1 MSSSTD
7 PVFCACWTT
16 GPDPAAD
23 GVYFTEAAS
32 FSKDEGKDELIPA
45 LWCSPFGGAGG
56 VPRHAPKFLA
66 ELGLHGERLRALPAW
81 RDTLPSAWSALDG
94 RTVVIAR
101 GRNDFLAR
109 HALLRPGQRAPT
121 VVDLESLA
129 AFLHPQRGGG
139 SFEELFT
146 RWCGRPPEG
155 EARAADLRRLCEALV
170 RAHFERSAP
179 LRRLFAR
186 GFEDLLSETGPEE
199 QGAWEWL
206 EAVRRLLDLPSRY
219 GGGEDQDLFFNA
231 PEDGAFTA
239 DLAEAPLDADRVL
252 RELEPRFAED
262 YRRDFGGRT
271 KTALRSET
279 PAPLPPEAQTVLAR
293 YFDLLPRRF
302 SGAGA
307 GAPERPG
314 QRALGAAVADALG
327 GNQFLLADA
336 PTGTGKTLAYL
347 GPLLLWCAHA
357 NVRAA
362 VSTYTRALQ
371 EQAFFREL
379 PRALDLLREAGLPAE
394 QTPRVALMKGRAN
407 YLCGR
412 ALADVAP
419 DSGGA
424 SPIARVTWMRLV
436 LFWAEDFAGDLDG
449 FPVAPG
455 LPLDHALRAG
465 RAAQAVVES
474 VRALPDCCRGRAA
487 LHCGAGVRSLR
498 AERAHLLV
506 TNHAYV
512 LSQPDEIGHVVF
524 DECDHLHEVALS
536 ARSFD
541 IELDEVAE
549 LAAELQRGR
558 GKDAAPLP
566 RLARLLQRLA
576 PGDLPPR
583 LEEAAQEAAKFAG
596 SLDAAVVE
604 LTRES
609 RAFEVFRREAQA
621 YLTEEERAFLLHEY
635 LTGARGEGLATAL
648 HALRA
653 SVDGL
658 DSALRT
664 CVEELGDVPQ
674 RAAVRLRWML
684 RRPLEPLAHW
694 REGLALW
701 IGGETEGAD
710 FSEDLHFEMEFAQRR
725 RPLLELKFLLPQKW
739 LGEVY
744 FPALAGAA
752 LVSATTCLRGG
763 FQAMKGYLGLDVLE
777 SSTELRAGRPV
788 ATFQGPPTFDP
799 RHALVCVPEDAPP
812 FFASG
817 PGHEAWLEYV
827 ERVILFLAE
836 RTRGRM
842 LGLFTNRVVLQR
854 VGERLAPHFRALG
867 LPFYWQGMPGL
878 RKEEIMPLFRRQTES
893 VLLGLDT
900 FWYGVDFPGETCEYV
915 VIPKLPFGP
924 LDRYAYAQMARMG
937 RGPHRNQIYLPQ
949 ALAMFRQGCGRLL
962 RSETDRGAIFLL
974 DRRALE
980 KRNADFL
987 AELPRGPEA
996 GQKPNLLVADTGA
1009 CLRAAFAHM
1018 TLLSDLERRGLSPD
1032 FDKAAPAR
1040 AAGDESDEIS

>member
-1 MSSSTD
+1 MPSATD
-7 PVFCACWTT
+7 PIFCAYWTT

-23 GVYFTEAAS
+23 GIYFTEAAG
-32 FSKDEGKDELIPA
+32 FTADEGRRDLIAA
-45 LWCSPFGGAGG
+45 LWCSPFGASGA
-56 VPRHAPKFLA
+56 PRHSPRRLA
-66 ELGLHGERLRALPAW
+66 ELGLHGDRLRALPSW
-81 RDTLPSAWSALDG
+81 RDTLPSAWSVLDS
-94 RTVVIAR
+94 RVVVIAR
-101 GRNDFLAR
+101 GRADFLAR
-109 HALLRPGQRAPT
+109 YALLRPGERPPT

-146 RWCGRPPEG
+146 RWCGRAPEG

-170 RAHFERSAP
+170 RAHFERASP
-179 LRRLFAR
+179 LRQLFAR
-186 GFEDLLSETGPEE
+186 GFEDLVSEAGPEE
-199 QGAWEWL
+199 HGAWEWL
-206 EAVRRLLDLPSRY
+206 EAVRRLLDQPSRF
-219 GGGEDQDLFFNA
+219 GGGQDQDLFFAA
-231 PEDGAFTA
+231 PEDGAFGA

-252 RELEPRFAED
+252 RELDPRFAED
-262 YRRDFGGRT
+262 YRQNFASAP
-271 KTALRSET
+271 KTSLRSEVA
-279 PAPLPPEAQTVLAR
+279 APLPPEAQAILDR
-293 YFDLLPRRF
+293 YFALLPRRF
-302 SGAGA
+302 AEGKDAT
-307 GAPERPG
+307 PERPG
-314 QRALGAAVADALG
+314 QRALGAAVASALG
-327 GNQFLLADA
+327 NNQFLLADA

-357 NVRAA
+357 NTRAA
-362 VSTYTRALQ
+362 LSTYTRALQ

-379 PRALDLLREAGLPAE
+379 PRALDLLREAGLPADK
-394 QTPRVALMKGRAN
+394 TPRVALLKGRAN
-407 YLCGR
+407 YVCGR

-424 SPIARVTWMRLV
+424 SLIARVTWLRLV
-436 LFWAEDFAGDLDG
+436 MFWAEDFAADLDG
-449 FPVAPG
+449 FPAAPG

-465 RAAQAVVES
+465 RAAQEVVQS

-498 AERAHLLV
+498 AERAHLVV

-512 LSQPDEIGHVVF
+512 LAQPDEIGHAVF

-549 LAAELQRGR
+549 LVEALQRGR

-566 RLARLLQRLA
+566 RLARLMQKLA
-576 PGDLPPR
+576 PGELPPR
-583 LEEAAQEAAKFAG
+583 LTEAAAEAEKFAAG
-596 SLDAAVVE
+596 LDAAVVE

-609 RAFEVFRREAQA
+609 RAFDAHRREVQSD
-621 YLTEEERAFLLHEY
+621 LTEEERAFLLHEY
-635 LTGARGEGLATAL
+635 LSGARGEGLATAL
-648 HALRA
+648 HALREG
-653 SVDGL
+653 VDGL

-674 RAAVRLRWML
+674 RAAVRLRWAL
-684 RRPLEPLAHW
+684 RRPLDPLAHW

-701 IGGETEGAD
+701 IGGENEGAD
-710 FSEDLHFEMEFAQRR
+710 FSEDLHFEMEFVNRR
-725 RPLLELKFLLPQKW
+725 RPLLELKWLLPQVW

-744 FPALAGAA
+744 FPSLASAT

-763 FQAMKGYLGLDVLE
+763 FKAMKGYLGLDLLE
-777 SSTELRAGRPV
+777 TSTELRAGRPV
-788 ATFQGPPTFDP
+788 TTFEGPPTFDP
-799 RHALVCVPEDAPP
+799 RQALVCVPEDAPP

-827 ERVILFLAE
+827 ERVLLFLAE

-842 LGLFTNRVVLQR
+842 LGLFTNRLVLQR

-937 RGPHRNQIYLPQ
+937 RGPHRNRIYLPQ

-962 RSETDRGAIFLL
+962 RAESDRGAIFVL

-987 AELPRGPEA
+987 TELPRGPEEW
-996 GQKPNLLVADTGA
+996 QKPNLLVSSTAE
-1009 CLRAAFAHM
+1009 CLRSAFAHM
-1018 TLLSDLERRGLSPD
+1018 SLLADLERRGLSPD
-1032 FDKAAPAR
+1032 FHKAAEAG
-1040 AAGDESDEIS
+1040 AASEDPEALS

>member
-1 MSSSTD
+1 MPASTD
-7 PVFCACWTT
+7 PIFLAFWTT

-32 FSKDEGKDELIPA
+32 FAADEGRKDLISS
-45 LWCSPFGGAGG
+45 LWCSPFGGADA
-56 VPRHAPKFLA
+56 PRHAPRRLA
-66 ELGLHGERLRALPAW
+66 DLGLHSERLRALPAW
-81 RDTLPSAWSALDG
+81 RDTLPSAWSVLDG

-101 GRNDFLAR
+101 GRADFLAR
-109 HALLRPGQRAPT
+109 FALLRPGERAPT
-121 VVDLESLA
+121 VLDLESLA
-129 AFLHPQRGGG
+129 SFLHPQRGGG

-155 EARAADLRRLCEALV
+155 EAHAADLRRLCEALV
-170 RAHFERSAP
+170 RAHFERAAP

-186 GFEDLLSETGPEE
+186 GFEDLTAESGPEE

-206 EAVRRLLDLPSRY
+206 EALRRLLDQPSRY
-219 GGGEDQDLFFNA
+219 GGGQDQDLFFAA
-231 PEDGAFTA
+231 PDDGAFSA
-239 DLAEAPLDADRVL
+239 DLAEAPLDADRLL
-252 RELEPRFAED
+252 RELEPRFAEE
-262 YRRDFGGRT
+262 YRRDFGSVP
-271 KTALRSET
+271 KISLRSEQ
-279 PAPLPPEAQTVLAR
+279 PLPLPPAARVILNR
-293 YFDLLPRRF
+293 YFELLPSRF
-302 SGAGA
+302 SGGKEGA
-307 GAPERPG
+307 AERPG
-314 QRALGAAVADALG
+314 QRALGDAVAAALG
-327 GNQFLLADA
+327 ENQFLLADA
-336 PTGTGKTLAYL
+336 PTGTGKTVAYL
-347 GPLLLWCAHA
+347 GPLLLWCVHA
-357 NVRAA
+357 QTRAA
-362 VSTYTRALQ
+362 LSTYTRALQ

-379 PRALDLLREAGLPAE
+379 PRALDLLREAGQPAE
-394 QTPRVALMKGRAN
+394 LMPRVALLKGRAN

-424 SPIARVTWMRLV
+424 SLIARATWLRLV
-436 LFWAEDFAGDLDG
+436 LFWAEDFAADLDG

-465 RAAQAVVES
+465 RGAQAMVES
-474 VRALPDCCRGRAA
+474 VRALPECCRGRAA
-487 LHCGAGVRSLR
+487 LLCGAGVRSLR
-498 AERAHLLV
+498 AERAHLAV

-512 LSQPDEIGHVVF
+512 LALPEEFGHVVF

-536 ARSFD
+536 ARSYD
-541 IELDEVAE
+541 IELDDVAE
-549 LAAELQRGR
+549 LVTDLLRGR
-558 GKDAAPLP
+558 GKDTAPLP
-566 RLARLLQRLA
+566 RLARLMQRLA

-583 LEEAAQEAAKFAG
+583 LVEAATDAGKFAAA
-596 SLDAAVVE
+596 LDAAVVE

-609 RAFEVFRREAQA
+609 RAFETFRREAQA
-621 YLTEEERAFLLHEY
+621 DLTEEERAFLLHEY
-635 LTGARGEGLATAL
+635 LTGGRGEGLATAL
-648 HALRA
+648 HALRQ
-653 SVDGL
+653 SMDGL

-684 RRPLEPLAHW
+684 RRPLEALGHW
-694 REGLALW
+694 REGLGLW
-701 IGGETEGAD
+701 IGGETEGTD
-710 FSEDLHFEMEFAQRR
+710 FSEDFHFEMEFVNRR
-725 RPLLELKFLLPQKW
+725 RPLLELKWLLPQVW

-744 FPALAGAA
+744 FPSLASAT

-763 FQAMKGYLGLDVLE
+763 FKAMKGYLGLDLLE
-777 SSTELRAGRPV
+777 SSTETRVGRPV

-799 RHALVCVPEDAPP
+799 RQALVCVPEDAPP

-827 ERVILFLAE
+827 ERVLLFLAE
-836 RTRGRM
+836 RTRGRL
-842 LGLFTNRVVLQR
+842 LGLFTNRIVLQR

-937 RGPHRNQIYLPQ
+937 RGPHRNRIYLPQ

-962 RSETDRGAIFLL
+962 RSESDRGAIFLL

-980 KRNADFL
+980 KRHGDFL
-987 AELPRGPEA
+987 NELPRGPEEW
-996 GQKPNLLVADTGA
+996 QKPNLLVAGTGE
-1009 CLRAAFAHM
+1009 CLRATFAHM
-1018 TLLSDLERRGLSPD
+1018 SLLSDLERRGLTPD
-1032 FDKAAPAR
+1032 FHKAAR
-1040 AAGDESDEIS
+1040 AQSAGDDSDELS